1 MRSIDKTTLNPSE
14 RFCGRFTEVS
24 FTFYSST
31 RGLGHS
37 VYYRVVV
44 TQKALAS
51 GMAGVMSGGDTID
64 AAWKAVRRPRPF
76 ESFGLIHAS
85 PGVGAGYLAGIQ
97 NSLAGLTTHRSPIT
111 A

>member
-1 MRSIDKTTLNPSE
+1 
-14 RFCGRFTEVS
+14 
-24 FTFYSST
+24 
-31 RGLGHS
+31 
-37 VYYRVVV
+37 
-44 TQKALAS
+44 
-51 GMAGVMSGGDTID
+51 MAGVMSGGDTID

-111 A
+111 VYAGPRRPSPSSLIAHTLSTYTQAATPLPL